1 MEPDTRS
8 AVLGHS
14 ANFAEL
20 KAKVGIEQV
29 LSMLELSLK
38 KQGEQLR
45 GRCPVCKSGGD
56 RGLVVTP
63 DKGVFYCL
71 GCKSGGDMI
80 EFVARVRGYLGED
93 SMARAGLDIAN
104 HFALAG
110 RDLHDADG
118 VANHICGAL
127 LALGN
132 FRHFNLPRT
141 TSLADTCLVWV

>member
-45 GRCPVCKSGGD
+45 GRCPVCTSGGD
-56 RGLVVTP
+56 PRAHRH
-63 DKGVFYCL
+63 
-71 GCKSGGDMI
+71 
-80 EFVARVRGYLGED
+80 AR
-93 SMARAGLDIAN
+93 
-104 HFALAG
+104 
-110 RDLHDADG
+110 
-118 VANHICGAL
+118 
-127 LALGN
+127 
-132 FRHFNLPRT
+132 
-141 TSLADTCLVWV
+141 